1 MLYRIGLTGAFLA
14 LSVSCAAAA
23 DMPKLHP
30 IEALCVTYEMS
41 GQMMEGD
48 SVQCHRHYANESYQ
62 IQNTTIKIPGMTQTQ
77 SQTTVTIGPDIYA
90 INRQAGTATKTKNPM
105 YDGMAKSEG
114 MSPADYA
121 HSMGMSPDGTS
132 QEYLGLTCAVYRNP
146 SLGEICMTDD
156 GILLRMKMPQMTQTA
171 TEVRREE
178 GDPAIYALPSQ
189 VRVTEGPDLSQGIQ
203 GLMKQYQQR

>member
-1 MLYRIGLTGAFLA
+1 MLKSICAIMGSLLL
-14 LSVSCAAAA
+14 LSPAATAA
-23 DMPKLHP
+23 DPPKLHP
-30 IEALCVTYEMS
+30 IEALCVTYEIS

-48 SVQCHRHYANESYQ
+48 SVQCHRQYANQSYQ

-77 SQTTVTIGPDIYA
+77 QQTNVTIGPDVYA
-90 INRQAGTATKTKNPM
+90 INRQAGTATRTKNPM
-105 YDGMAKSEG
+105 YDDLAKAEG

-121 HSMGMSPDGTS
+121 QSMGMSPDGTT

-178 GDPAIYALPSQ
+178 GDPAIYDLPNQ
-189 VRVTEGPDLSQGIQ
+189 VRVTEGPDLSHGIQ
-203 GLMKQYQQR
+203 GLMKQYQK